1 MQFPKTHGQCTYLR
15 SIQSIKPITIATG
28 PAGSGKTLLACQEA
42 CIQLSKRRYDRII
55 FTRPVV
61 AADEDLGYLPGDMGS
76 KMEPWAMPMVEFVE
90 KYLTHNQVQSR
101 VDIEPLGFMRGRTF
115 NNVFL
120 IADEMQNSTP
130 KQMKMLLT
138 RLGENSKMVIIG
150 DMDQSDLMCKNGLED
165 ITDII
170 DHSAMEYINYVD
182 MSQEDVIR
190 HDAVS
195 EVLTLYKK

>member
-15 SIQSIKPITIATG
+15 SLQSIKPITIATG
-28 PAGSGKTLLACQEA
+28 PDGSGKTTLACQEQGIHVA
-42 CIQLSKRRYDRII
+42 KRRYDRII